1 MRNNPSLTQPKTT
14 HSVAFLHS
22 SISLAK
28 GEGMI
33 ERDIKK
39 GQHSF
44 QLITFSVFWLKQS
57 IIFVLTG
64 LIFDM
69 DNMFTLI

>member
-1 MRNNPSLTQPKTT
+1 
-14 HSVAFLHS
+14 
-22 SISLAK
+22 
-28 GEGMI
+28 MI